1 MEQNQTSF
9 TSQMAKQ
16 EFSPREFLLRYI
28 HLVPWAIVTTALA
41 LGVAYTKIRYTNPAY
56 YASGKLIAKSEG
68 GNTSSK
74 GKFSDLYM
82 MQNDGNDFDDQVELI
97 KSSSLASMVVQSKGL
112 QLQYFYKGSIRT
124 TAVHAPSSIVEW
136 KIVSLKD
143 SGVGFSHQ
151 IEVVDNNNF
160 KVQGISK
167 LIPFGSVFETG
178 QGRFIVEKK
187 QADISNNPNS
197 TIIIRWFPL
206 DEMAKMLAGQIQVVT
221 PASGSRVLTF
231 GIVHEDPSTAKDI
244 VNGFLEIY
252 QDYSLS
258 EKRASARNAISFID
272 GQLEL
277 ARDELSGVETTLQSF
292 RERNKVLA
300 PEQQATLFLEK
311 VTKGET
317 FIEEQS
323 VRLKLIDYMWK
334 YLGDSK
340 NAYRGIPVVM
350 GIDDASFNGLVTEYN
365 KIQLQREI
373 ALNTMPAGNPIIRDF
388 ETAMDKQRN
397 EMINALSNAK
407 QNLQSRIQGYEGKN
421 RIAGNELSGVPA
433 KQREVLDIMRK
444 QKIAEELYTFL
455 LERKL
460 ETSIGSAS
468 TVSNIEILE
477 SAFSSGSPV
486 SPNKRNLYMIALV
499 IGLAIPAAFLFITEL
514 LNDKIRTRNDI
525 DKFSSVPILGEI
537 GHSDSKQ
544 TLIISSHDRKYIS
557 EQFRVLRTSLQY
569 LFLEKK
575 SAHSLLITSSVSG
588 EGKSFVSTN
597 MAAVMAV
604 SGKRTVILEFDLRKP
619 KIMSGLQMDSNNKKG
634 LSNYL
639 VGNAELEEIIY
650 NVPDQE
656 NLFVIPCGIVP
667 PNPAELLLNPRLKV
681 LFEEVKKKFEI
692 TIVDTAPAG
701 LVSDCYLLGEH
712 VDAAIYIVRHN
723 YTFKKQ
729 LNMIQRIYDE
739 KRLPNTAIVINDV
752 KPLAGYGEY
761 YGYVNYGYKGYGYG
775 YGKELSNYFDV
786 KEKRGFVAFVRKV
799 FGV

>member
-9 TSQMAKQ
+9 TPQMAKQ

-28 HLVPWAIVTTALA
+28 HLIPWAIVTTAIA
-41 LGVAYTKIRYTNPAY
+41 LGIAYTKIRYTNPTY
-56 YASGKLIAKSEG
+56 FASGKLIAKSEG
-68 GNTSSK
+68 GSGSSR

-97 KSSSLASMVVQSKGL
+97 KSSSLASLVVQAKGL
-112 QLQYFYKGSIRT
+112 QMQYFYKGSIRT
-124 TAVHAPSSIVEW
+124 TAVHAPTAIVEC
-136 KIVSLKD
+136 KIVSLRD
-143 SGVGFSHQ
+143 SAAGFSHQ
-151 IEVVDNNNF
+151 LEVVDNNNF
-160 KVQGISK
+160 KIPGISK
-167 LIPFGSVFETG
+167 PIPFGSVFETG
-178 QGRFIVEKK
+178 QGRFIIEKK

-197 TIIIRWFPL
+197 IIIIRWIPL

-277 ARDELSGVETTLQSF
+277 ARDELSGVESNLQSF

-300 PEQQATLFLEK
+300 PEQQATLFLDK

-340 NAYRGIPVVM
+340 NTYRGIPVVM
-350 GIDDASFNGLVTEYN
+350 GIDDASFNGLVSEYN
-365 KIQLQREI
+365 KLQLQREI

-407 QNLQSRIQGYEGKN
+407 QNLQSRIQSYEGKN

-444 QKIAEELYTFL
+444 QRIAEELYTFL

-468 TVSNIEILE
+468 TLSNIEILE
-477 SAFSSGSPV
+477 SAFSSGIPV
-486 SPNKRNLYMIALV
+486 SPNKRNLYMVALI

-514 LNDKIRTRNDI
+514 FNDKIRTRNDI

-569 LFLEKK
+569 LFTEKK

-604 SGKRTVILEFDLRKP
+604 SGKKTVILEFDLRKP
-619 KIMSGLQMDSNNKKG
+619 KIMSGLQMDSKNTKG
-634 LSNYL
+634 ISNYL
-639 VGNAELEEIIY
+639 VGNAALEEIIY
-650 NVPDQE
+650 KVPDQE
-656 NLFVIPCGIVP
+656 NLFVVPCGTVP

-681 LFEEVKKKFEI
+681 LFEDVKKKFEMI
-692 TIVDTAPAG
+692 IVDTAPAG

-712 VDAAIYIVRHN
+712 VDAAVYIVRHN

-739 KRLPNTAIVINDV
+739 KRLPNTAVVINDV
-752 KPLAGYGEY
+752 KALAGYGEY

-786 KEKRGFVAFVRKV
+786 KEKKGFVAFVKKI

>member
-9 TSQMAKQ
+9 TPQMAKQ

-28 HLVPWAIVTTALA
+28 HLLPWAIVTTAIA
-41 LGVAYTKIRYTNPAY
+41 LGIAYTKIRYTNPTY

-68 GNTSSK
+68 GSNSSK

-82 MQNDGNDFDDQVELI
+82 MQNDGNDFEDQVELI
-97 KSSSLASMVVQSKGL
+97 KSSSLASLVVQSKGL
-112 QLQYFYKGSIRT
+112 QMQYFYKGSIRT
-124 TAVHAPSSIVEW
+124 TAVHAPYSIVAC

-160 KVQGISK
+160 KIQGISK
-167 LIPFGSVFETG
+167 PIPFDSVFETS
-178 QGRFIVEKK
+178 QGKFIIEKK
-187 QADISNNPNS
+187 QVDISNNPNS
-197 TIIIRWFPL
+197 TIIIRWTPL
-206 DEMAKMLAGQIQVVT
+206 DEMAKMLAGQIQVVA

-277 ARDELSGVETTLQSF
+277 ARDELSGVETTLQTF

-334 YLGDSK
+334 YLGDNK
-340 NAYRGIPVVM
+340 NTYRGIPVVM
-350 GIDDASFNGLVTEYN
+350 GIDDVSFNGLVSEYN
-365 KIQLQREI
+365 KLQLQREI
-373 ALNTMPAGNPIIRDF
+373 ALNTMPAGNPIIRDL

-397 EMINALSNAK
+397 EMINALSNAR

-525 DKFSSVPILGEI
+525 DKFSTVPILGEI
-537 GHSDSKQ
+537 GHSESKQ

-569 LFLEKK
+569 LFTEKK

-604 SGKRTVILEFDLRKP
+604 SGKKTVILEFDLRKP
-619 KIMSGLQMDSNNKKG
+619 KIMSGLQMDSKNKKG

-639 VGNAELEEIIY
+639 VGNAVLEEIIY
-650 NVPDQE
+650 KVPDQE
-656 NLFVIPCGIVP
+656 NLFVIPCGTVP
-667 PNPAELLLNPRLKV
+667 PNPAELLLTPRLKV
-681 LFEEVKKKFEI
+681 LFEEVKKEFDM

-723 YTFKKQ
+723 YTFKRQ

-752 KPLAGYGEY
+752 KALAGYGEY

>member
-1 MEQNQTSF
+1 MEQNQNSF
-9 TSQMAKQ
+9 TPQIAKQ

-28 HLVPWAIVTTALA
+28 HLIPWAIVTTLIAI
-41 LGVAYTKIRYTNPAY
+41 GVAYTKIRYTNPTY

-68 GNTSSK
+68 GMGSSK

-97 KSSSLASMVVQSKGL
+97 KSSSLASLVVQAKGL
-112 QLQYFYKGSIRT
+112 QMQYFYKGSIRT
-124 TAVHAPSSIVEW
+124 TSVHAPSAIVEC

-143 SGVGFSHQ
+143 SSVGFSHQ

-167 LIPFGSVFETG
+167 AIPFGSVFETG
-178 QGRFIVEKK
+178 QGRFIIEKK
-187 QADISNNPNS
+187 QVDISNNPNS
-197 TIIIRWFPL
+197 IIIIRWSPL
-206 DEMAKMLAGQIQVVT
+206 NEMAKNLAGQIQVVT

-231 GIVHEDPSTAKDI
+231 GIVHEDPSTARDI

-258 EKRASARNAISFID
+258 EKRASARNAIVFID

-277 ARDELSGVETTLQSF
+277 ARDELSGVESTLQSF

-300 PEQQATLFLEK
+300 PEQQATIFLEK

-468 TVSNIEILE
+468 TLSNIEILE
-477 SAFSSGSPV
+477 SAFSSGVPV
-486 SPNKRNLYMIALV
+486 SPNKRNLYMIALL

-544 TLIISSHDRKYIS
+544 TLIISLYDRKYIS

-569 LFLEKK
+569 LFIEKK
-575 SAHSLLITSSVSG
+575 STHSLLITSSVSG

-604 SGKRTVILEFDLRKP
+604 SGKKTVILEFDLRKP
-619 KIMSGLQMDSNNKKG
+619 KIMSGLQMDSKNTKG
-634 LSNYL
+634 ISNYL
-639 VGNAELEEIIY
+639 VGNAVLDEIIY

-656 NLFVIPCGIVP
+656 SLYVIPCGIVP
-667 PNPAELLLNPRLKV
+667 PNPAELLLNPRLKT
-681 LFEEVKKKFEI
+681 LFEEVKKKFEMV
-692 TIVDTAPAG
+692 IVDTAPAG

-712 VDAAIYIVRHN
+712 VDAALYIVRHN

-729 LNMIQRIYDE
+729 LNLIQRIYDE

-752 KPLAGYGEY
+752 KALAGYGEY

-786 KEKRGFVAFVRKV
+786 KEKRGVIAFVRRV